1 MKIFPIK
8 FCLIFFGII
17 IFCNL
22 NINFQANA
30 QQKQKVPCIV
40 DIRYGDDNVGIVTY
54 FVLKFQYKNQTGR
67 KINGVSVLIYDN
79 DGKLVSMKEVSL
91 QTIPADN
98 NKVQSERYKISSG
111 FYPVPSNIKETI
123 LLMIRL
129 FAKLILK
136 TMPNFISNP
145 IRRIFSGWYRKRFVS
160 MSEK

>member
-30 QQKQKVPCIV
+30 QQKQKVPCVV

-79 DGKLVSMKEVSL
+79 DGKLIGNSDTNCNIISNEIDVGDTGQCEKVL
-91 QTIPADN
+91 Q
-98 NKVQSERYKISSG
+98 KISGKMMQSIG
-111 FYPVPSNIKETI
+111 YDVWIKLLEEQKKELKQANICKVIGT
-123 LLMIRL
+123 
-129 FAKLILK
+129 
-136 TMPNFISNP
+136 NF
-145 IRRIFSGWYRKRFVS
+145 
-160 MSEK
+160 SE